1 MVLILRLTS
10 LLVMI
15 DVLMVLFI
23 DFISRGQKR
32 DALALS
38 RYVKGVTFYL

>member
-23 DFISRGQKR
+23 DFIPRGQKR
-32 DALALS
+32 DALVLS
-38 RYVKGVTFYL
+38 